1 MHRHVIL
8 AKTDADV
15 NRRSIRFRRM
25 QIPAIV
31 LMIIVRVA
39 PIVQADP
46 YEVLVVGTAGA
57 DDVARIEEFKKDAE
71 KFNSLQ
77 HKGYSDARPYF
88 SVLNMANE
96 QVYFVF
102 GYRGDVQ
109 GVHRRNYPGT
119 IENLQRMK
127 HKGAPKYPHLH
138 WLPVAEIRRLLTA
151 P

>member
-1 MHRHVIL
+1 MTSKIFHRFAMHRHVIL

-57 DDVARIEEFKKDAE
+57 DDVARIEEFKKMP
-71 KFNSLQ
+71 KS
-77 HKGYSDARPYF
+77 SIRF
-88 SVLNMANE
+88 STRDI
-96 QVYFVF
+96 QT
-102 GYRGDVQ
+102 
-109 GVHRRNYPGT
+109 PGP
-119 IENLQRMK
+119 IL
-127 HKGAPKYPHLH
+127 AC
-138 WLPVAEIRRLLTA
+138 
-151 P
+151 